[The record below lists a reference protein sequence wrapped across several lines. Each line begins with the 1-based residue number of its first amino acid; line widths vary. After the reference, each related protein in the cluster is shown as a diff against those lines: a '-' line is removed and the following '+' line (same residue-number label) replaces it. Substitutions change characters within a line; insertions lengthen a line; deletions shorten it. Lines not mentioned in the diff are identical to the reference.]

1 MELLY
6 GLTISLLS
14 VQNNEKQNLEMIFY
28 SYIHCSI
35 IHSSQEMETTMSIG
49 GWVNKNKVYTYNG
62 LLFSFKKERNPL
74 CHMLQHEGIFED
86 IMISKISQYQKT
98 KYYMISLGWGT

>member
-1 MELLY
+1 M
-6 GLTISLLS
+6 
-14 VQNNEKQNLEMIFY
+14 
-28 SYIHCSI
+28 
-35 IHSSQEMETTMSIG
+35 
-49 GWVNKNKVYTYNG
+49 NKNKVYTYNG

-98 KYYMISLGWGT
+98 KYYMISLG

>member
-6 GLTISLLS
+6 DLIISLLS

-35 IHSSQEMETTMSIG
+35 IHNSQEMETTMSIG
-49 GWVNKNKVYTYNG
+49 GWVNKENRVYTYNG
-62 LLFSFKKERNPL
+62 LLFSLKKERNPL
-74 CHMLQHEGIFED
+74 SHML
-86 IMISKISQYQKT
+86 
-98 KYYMISLGWGT
+98 

>member
-62 LLFSFKKERNPL
+62 LLFSFKWNCDTCYNMDQFWGYNKWNKPV
-74 CHMLQHEGIFED
+74 
-86 IMISKISQYQKT
+86 T
-98 KYYMISLGWGT
+98 KGQILYDSTCMKYL